1 MQIAINREVKKNH
14 QEEIDEIVSLY
25 KTRQDADL
33 QELDS
38 TLRENSKTINPLT
51 VNIRNMLFKKYL
63 QKLHPKTYDSDKHMN
78 ENLEDLRC
86 ENYDREKLESNP

>member
-38 TLRENSKTINPLT
+38 TLRENS
-51 VNIRNMLFKKYL
+51 
-63 QKLHPKTYDSDKHMN
+63 
-78 ENLEDLRC
+78 
-86 ENYDREKLESNP
+86 